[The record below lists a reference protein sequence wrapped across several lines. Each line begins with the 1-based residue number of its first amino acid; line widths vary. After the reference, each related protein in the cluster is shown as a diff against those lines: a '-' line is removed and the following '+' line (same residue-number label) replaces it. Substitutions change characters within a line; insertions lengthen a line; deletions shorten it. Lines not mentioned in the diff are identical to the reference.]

1 MSQTDLEFEHG
12 GLRIEVFRSEKK
24 ATILWSGVSDS
35 RNPGALLN
43 GVLLRMVDE
52 LEGCKV
58 TVDFRRLQYMNS
70 STVPPII
77 NLIKRLNARAIS
89 CLVLYADSDWQRT
102 QLRCMQTIARTL
114 PHVQVEGRP
123 ATSVQS
129 MPAPPGSGE
138 SQR

>member
-1 MSQTDLEFEHG
+1 MTNSVFEFEHG
-12 GLRIEVFRSEKK
+12 GLRIEVFRSETK

-43 GVLLRMVDE
+43 GALLRMVDE
-52 LEGCKV
+52 LDGCKV

-89 CLVLYADSDWQRT
+89 CLVLYSDGDWQRT

-114 PHVQVEGRP
+114 PHVQVEGRAP
-123 ATSVQS
+123 GSVQS
-129 MPAPPGSGE
+129 LPAPPGSGE

>member
-1 MSQTDLEFEHG
+1 MTNSDLDFEHG
-12 GLRIEVFRSEKK
+12 GLRIEVFRSETK
-24 ATILWSGVSDS
+24 ARILWSGVSDS

-43 GVLLRMVDE
+43 GALLRMVDE

-89 CLVLYADSDWQRT
+89 CLVLYSDSDWQRT

-114 PHVQVEGRP
+114 PHVQVEGRAP
-123 ATSVQS
+123 GAVQS
-129 MPAPPGSGE
+129 LPAPPGSGE